1 MRHMEIYFSD
11 LSEEAAKRYLEEFGR
26 DENVEN
32 DCFPIAVI
40 EQAEKERE
48 AGEENEL

>member
-1 MRHMEIYFSD
+1 MLHMDIYFSD

-32 DCFPIAVI
+32 DIFPIAII
-40 EQAEKERE
+40 EQEETEEEEVEK
-48 AGEENEL
+48 L